1 MNNFSEKVNFL
12 WSIAELIRDVVK
24 RGKYQDVIL
33 PFTVLRRIDSV
44 LAPTRQQVRE
54 VYASIDDRLKN
65 RDALL
70 TKASGFAFYNTSN
83 YDFDSLLG
91 DSRQLARN
99 LRNYI
104 NGFSPNMREVLEKFD
119 LYNTIAKLDEAGLL
133 FKVMEQFRKIDL
145 HPDRVSNLEMGYIF
159 EELIRRFNEALN
171 ENPGEHFTPREVI
184 QLMVELLL
192 LHEAERL
199 AQPAYVAL
207 VYDPCCGTGGM
218 LTVAKDRIMGINS
231 ATNVALYGQEVNPET
246 FAVCKSDLYMKSAD
260 GRDAEN
266 IMFGSTLR
274 RDQHDKRRFD
284 YMIAN
289 PPYGKDWKQ
298 DEEAV
303 LEEAGKGANG
313 RFPAGTPRI
322 SDGQMLFLQH
332 MLTKM
337 RDPQE
342 GGSRVAIVM
351 NGSPLFT
358 GDAGSGESEIRRWIL
373 ENDWLEALIALPE
386 QLFYNTGISTYIWIL
401 SNRKPQHRAGKV
413 QLIDASGFW
422 SPMRKSLGQKR
433 REVSPD
439 NIRQIQALYR
449 QFDQADPA
457 VSKVFDTID
466 FGYRKVTIDRPLKLN
481 FHASPERIER
491 LREQTAFQNLAKS
504 KKRDPEEREAEEA
517 AGRAEQERILTML
530 ADLPGDLFRS
540 RSAFERVLKQA
551 VAKHDL
557 KLSAPIH
564 KAILA
569 ALSERDESAE
579 ICRDKQGRPEADS
592 DLRGYEYIPLPVV
605 EAMEGYTTT
614 YIEDPIAVERVPLR
628 ESIYDYFSREVQPY
642 FAQGEVWIN
651 TDIRDDRDGEV
662 GKVGYEI
669 NFNRYFYQYQPPR
682 PLTEIEADIKR
693 LERDILDMLRE
704 VTE

>member
-1 MNNFSEKVNFL
+1 
-12 WSIAELIRDVVK
+12 
-24 RGKYQDVIL
+24 
-33 PFTVLRRIDSV
+33 
-44 LAPTRQQVRE
+44 
-54 VYASIDDRLKN
+54 
-65 RDALL
+65 
-70 TKASGFAFYNTSN
+70 
-83 YDFDSLLG
+83 
-91 DSRQLARN
+91 
-99 LRNYI
+99 
-104 NGFSPNMREVLEKFD
+104 
-119 LYNTIAKLDEAGLL
+119 
-133 FKVMEQFRKIDL
+133 
-145 HPDRVSNLEMGYIF
+145 
-159 EELIRRFNEALN
+159 
-171 ENPGEHFTPREVI
+171 
-184 QLMVELLL
+184 MVELLL
-192 LHEAERL
+192 LDEAERL

-218 LTVAKDRIMGINS
+218 LTVAKDHITRIN
-231 ATNVALYGQEVNPET
+231 AAANVALYGQEVNPET
-246 FAVCKSDLYMKSAD
+246 FAVCKSDLYMKSAE

-274 RDQHDKRRFD
+274 RDQHGNRRFD

-303 LEEAGKGANG
+303 VEEAGKGANG

-401 SNRKPQHRAGKV
+401 SNRKPEHRAGKV
-413 QLIDASGFW
+413 QLIDASGLW

-433 REVSPD
+433 REISLD
-439 NIRQIQALYR
+439 NICQIQQLYR
-449 QFDQADPA
+449 QFDGADSA
-457 VSKVFDTID
+457 VSKVFDTIE

-481 FHASPERIER
+481 FHASTESIER

-504 KKRDPEEREAEEA
+504 KKRDPEEREAEET

-530 ADLPGDLFRS
+530 ADLPADLFRS
-540 RSAFERVLKQA
+540 RSAFERVLKGTA
-551 VAKHDL
+551 AKHDL
-557 KLSAPIH
+557 KLSAALH
-564 KAILA
+564 KAILV
-569 ALSERDESAE
+569 ALGERDESAE
-579 ICRDKQGRPEADS
+579 ICRDKQGRAEADS
-592 DLRGYEYIPLPVV
+592 ELRGYEYIPLPVV
-605 EAMEGYTTT
+605 EAMDGYTIA
-614 YIEDPIAVERVPLR
+614 YIEDPVAVERVPLR

-651 TDIRDDRDGEV
+651 TEVRDDRDGEV

-682 PLTEIEADIKR
+682 PLTEIEADIRR
-693 LERDILDMLRE
+693 LERDILEMLRD
-704 VTE
+704 VTS